1 MVACEV
7 QDTEKKRR
15 KRYQGRWT
23 NTRQNRE
30 MGNQKESEGDV
41 MRNENGQRTKEGPR
55 KKRGQQST
63 REKGMDAKDVS
74 IIAKF

>member
-1 MVACEV
+1 
-7 QDTEKKRR
+7 
-15 KRYQGRWT
+15 
-23 NTRQNRE
+23 